1 MANKVLILVLGAVVV
16 TSLVV
21 GGLLGMQ
28 FAGDGGD
35 VVPEETSTPAVEAT
49 ATTTALPTSTPTPST
64 PADGSETATTAE
76 PTATP
81 TPEPTPTFSPS
92 GVNTTAVERHLRIGI
107 DEEVREGADSLRY
120 EATLDEMAQFH
131 TDNMVAQGYPAHA
144 AAGYSTEAR
153 YEKFDRH
160 AHCRVPN
167 DNNAGIRDGEELEVI
182 GRISLNTSGN
192 LNETGIAER
201 LLDEWTADETAMER
215 LGLRNAD
222 QAGVGIAVSSDARV
236 YATVDLC

>member
-35 VVPEETSTPAVEAT
+35 VVPEETATPAVEAT
-49 ATTTALPTSTPTPST
+49 ATTTAPPTSTPTAST
-64 PADGSETATTAE
+64 PSEGSGTATTAE

-81 TPEPTPTFSPS
+81 EPTPTFSPAD
-92 GVNTTAVERHLRIGI
+92 VNATAVEHHLRVGI
-107 DEEVREGADSLRY
+107 NEEVRAGADPLRN

-131 TDNMVAQGYPAHA
+131 TDNMLAQGYPAHA
-144 AAGYSTEAR
+144 AGGYSTKAR
-153 YEKFDRH
+153 YEKFDRY

-182 GRISLNTSGN
+182 GRISLNTSAD
-192 LNETGIAER
+192 LNETRIAER
-201 LLDEWTADETAMER
+201 LLDDWADDETAMER

-222 QAGVGIAVSSDARV
+222 RAGVGIAVSSDARV